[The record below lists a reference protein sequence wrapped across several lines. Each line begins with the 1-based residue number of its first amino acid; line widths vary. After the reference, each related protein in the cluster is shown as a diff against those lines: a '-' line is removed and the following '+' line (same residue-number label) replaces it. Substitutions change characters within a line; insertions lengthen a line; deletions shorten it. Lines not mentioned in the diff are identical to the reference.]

1 MRTGVVAV
9 GTCPAERGGRR
20 RGAGGPADRFTR
32 AWPAHAGKFPSLR
45 IWRSSMQ
52 NATLTLLL
60 KDRPRK
66 TPRKKLVVVGRVDMV
81 TVLT

>member
-1 MRTGVVAV
+1 
-9 GTCPAERGGRR
+9 
-20 RGAGGPADRFTR
+20 
-32 AWPAHAGKFPSLR
+32 
-45 IWRSSMQ
+45 MQ

-66 TPRKKLVVVGRVDMV
+66 TPRKKLAVVGRVDMV